1 MPKRKKIQNSEDD
14 KIISLRLKQIKLA
27 SNKAESKKEDI
38 QLVEQALKG
47 NQFAYDK
54 LMKKYRSTISF
65 VLLRIIQDKSEVE
78 DIVQEVFINTF
89 KSLNTYKKQYS
100 FFSWIYKIALNK
112 GIDYLRKK
120 KLQTFS
126 INKPINTKNGEMQ
139 FELPDSTY
147 EPDKQI
153 IASERAALVQWA
165 IEQLPAKYKKVIIMR
180 HQEEKDYAEIAKELK
195 LPIGTVKVHIFRAR
209 ELLNK
214 YLRNKIRH
222 Y

>member
-1 MPKRKKIQNSEDD
+1 MPRKKKIKKTEEEKLINLKLKEIQ
-14 KIISLRLKQIKLA
+14 LA
-27 SNKAESKKEDI
+27 SDKAESKREDI

-47 NQFAYDK
+47 NQAAYDR
-54 LMKKYRSTISF
+54 LIKKYKSTISF
-65 VLLRIIQDKSEVE
+65 VLLRIIQDKNEVE

-89 KSLNTYKKQYS
+89 RSLNTYKKQYS
-100 FFSWIYKIALNK
+100 FFSWIYKIAMNK

-126 INKPINTKNGEMQ
+126 IDKPINTKNGELQ

-153 IASERAALVQWA
+153 ISSERAAIVQWA
-165 IEQLPAKYKKVIIMR
+165 IDQLPPKYKRVIIMR

-195 LPIGTVKVHIFRAR
+195 LPVGTVKVHIFRAR

-214 YLRNKIRH
+214 YLKNKIR
-222 Y
+222 YY

>member
-1 MPKRKKIQNSEDD
+1 MPKKKNIPKIEDEQ
-14 KIISLRLKQIKLA
+14 IINLKLKELKLA
-27 SNKAESKKEDI
+27 SDKIESRKEDI
-38 QLVEQALKG
+38 ALVNQALRG
-47 NQFAYDK
+47 NQAAYEK
-54 LMKKYRSTISF
+54 LMKKYKSTISF
-65 VLLRIIQDKSEVE
+65 VLLRIIQDKNEVE

-89 KSLNTYKKQYS
+89 KSLKTYKKQYS
-100 FFSWIYKIALNK
+100 FFSWIYKIAMNK

-126 INKPINTKNGEMQ
+126 IDKPIKTKDGDLH

-147 EPDKQI
+147 EPDKQL
-153 IASERAALVQWA
+153 IASERAALVHWA

-214 YLRNKIRH
+214 YLKNRIRH

>member
-1 MPKRKKIQNSEDD
+1 MPRKKKIQTDD
-14 KIISLRLKQIKLA
+14 KIISLKLKEIKIA
-27 SNKAESKKEDI
+27 SDKAESKKEDI

-47 NQFAYDK
+47 NQAAYER
-54 LMKKYRSTISF
+54 LMKKYKSTISF

-89 KSLNTYKKQYS
+89 KSLSTYKKQYS
-100 FFSWIYKIALNK
+100 FFSWIYKIAMNK

-126 INKPINTKNGEMQ
+126 IDKPISTKNGELQ
-139 FELPDSTY
+139 LEIPDSTY

-153 IASERAALVQWA
+153 IASERAAIVQWA

-180 HQEEKDYAEIAKELK
+180 HQEEKDYSEIAKELK